1 MGAETFGAEGTMWIQ
16 WERMQKNP
24 GVHPEPTG
32 GGSGGGPDITE
43 GVHGPV
49 YG

>member
-1 MGAETFGAEGTMWIQ
+1 MGAETFGAEGLCGYSGK
-16 WERMQKNP
+16 ECKENP

-32 GGSGGGPDITE
+32 GAGGGPDITE

-49 YG
+49 YE

>member
-1 MGAETFGAEGTMWIQ
+1 MVQRDYVDTVG
-16 WERMQKNP
+16 KNAKKI

-32 GGSGGGPDITE
+32 GADGGPDITE

-49 YG
+49 YE